1 MVDKADNRSHAES
14 ALASGG
20 AGAPDDAGLDTARK
34 LFHAWM
40 TRWDYLGGK
49 VHEGSAVA
57 PHQVTEAADY
67 EKLMPSEEVNNSAEG
82 R

>member
-1 MVDKADNRSHAES
+1 
-14 ALASGG
+14 
-20 AGAPDDAGLDTARK
+20 
-34 LFHAWM
+34 
-40 TRWDYLGGK
+40 